1 MWSKSNILMVRP
13 KNFAFNP
20 QTAVNNYYQNKNVSI
35 DSNAISKQAILEFDS
50 MVQLLKSNGVNTI
63 VFDDLPGLEVPDS
76 VFPNNW
82 VSFHNCGS
90 VFLYPMFA
98 ENRRIERRLDILN
111 SLKEDYLFDIKSIF
125 DLTKS
130 ESKGHYLEGTGSMVL
145 DRKNKI
151 CYAAISNRTEKKLVL
166 DFCKKL
172 SYLPVVFDAFQ
183 TVDDKRELI
192 YHTNVMMCVADKYVV
207 ICMDSIDDPKQKE
220 MLLTHFENTN
230 KEIIEITE
238 NQVSNFAGNML
249 QVFGEQAFLV
259 MSSTAYNSLNS
270 DQIKRINAY
279 NPILHTS
286 LKTIE
291 ENGGGS
297 ARCMMS
303 EVCLRKKA

>member
-1 MWSKSNILMVRP
+1 
-13 KNFAFNP
+13 
-20 QTAVNNYYQNKNVSI
+20 
-35 DSNAISKQAILEFDS
+35 
-50 MVQLLKSNGVNTI
+50 
-63 VFDDLPGLEVPDS
+63 
-76 VFPNNW
+76 
-82 VSFHNCGS
+82 
-90 VFLYPMFA
+90 
-98 ENRRIERRLDILN
+98 
-111 SLKEDYLFDIKSIF
+111 
-125 DLTKS
+125 
-130 ESKGHYLEGTGSMVL
+130 MVL

-183 TVDDKRELI
+183 TVDDRRELI

-303 EVCLRKKA
+303 EVCLKKRLKRSDL